1 MVNIILA
8 SHGELAAGLLQSAE
22 MIFGEQQNIK
32 FVTFM
37 PSEGPDDLQA
47 NLTTAVESFGPGAE
61 ILFLV
66 DLWGGSPFNQA
77 NIIHENN
84 SENTAIVSGMNLP
97 ILLEALGHRMGID
110 NAHQL
115 AETLMGGETGVR
127 VKPESLE
134 PVTEEAAA
142 PAAPVAK
149 GSATLEPGTVLGD
162 GKIKY
167 VLARVDTRL
176 LHGQVATGWAKAVNP
191 TRIIVVS
198 DKVAEDDMRK
208 TLIKQSAP
216 TGMSANV
223 IPLSKL
229 AEIDNDPRFGSTRAL
244 ILFETPQEALE
255 AIKLGV
261 DIKEL
266 NLGSMAHSTGK
277 ELLTNAISVD
287 QEDIDTLK
295 ELRDMGVKFD
305 IRKVPSDTPENF
317 ESLLKK
323 SKYS

>member
-8 SHGELAAGLLQSAE
+8 SHGEFASGLLQSAQ
-22 MIFGEQQNIK
+22 MIFGEQENMQV
-32 FVTFM
+32 VTFM
-37 PSEGPDDLQA
+37 PSEGPDDLQLKLK
-47 NLTTAVESFGPGAE
+47 NAVESFGADAE

-77 NIIHENN
+77 NIIHEQN
-84 SENTAIVSGMNLP
+84 SERTAIISGMNLP
-97 ILLEALGHRMGID
+97 IVLEALGHRFGVD
-110 NAHQL
+110 KAHAV
-115 AETLMGGETGVR
+115 AELLMGGETGIR

-134 PVTEEAAA
+134 PVKEEAVAA
-142 PAAPVAK
+142 PAPTA
-149 GSATLEPGTVLGD
+149 GGATLEPGTVLGD
-162 GKIKY
+162 GKIDY

-198 DKVAEDDMRK
+198 DKVANDDMRK

-216 TGMSANV
+216 TGISANV
-223 IPLSKL
+223 IPISKL
-229 AEIDNDPRFGSTRAL
+229 VEIDKDPRFGSTRAL

-255 AIKLGV
+255 AIKQGV
-261 DIKEL
+261 NIKEL

-287 QEDIDTLK
+287 QNDIDTLK
-295 ELRDMGVKFD
+295 ELRDLGITFD
-305 IRKVPSDTPENF
+305 IRKVPADTPDSF
-317 ESLLKK
+317 DKLLKK
-323 SKYS
+323 SKYK